1 MFLEDV
7 GRILDFAAAC
17 AGKVAAEERFQHQD
31 ERVAFASGKFL
42 LQDVAGNRPHLRY
55 GYRQSSFLQIL
66 LVASSLLAVRNLKFQ
81 IYNFKFETQASA
93 LLCVLRGELLVFDF

>member
-7 GRILDFAAAC
+7 GWILDLAAAC
-17 AGKVAAEERFQHQD
+17 AGKIAAEERFQHQD

-42 LQDVAGNRPHLRY
+42 FQDVAGNRRHLRN

-81 IYNFKFETQASA
+81 IYNFK
-93 LLCVLRGELLVFDF
+93 LCVCASLRSPRPLR